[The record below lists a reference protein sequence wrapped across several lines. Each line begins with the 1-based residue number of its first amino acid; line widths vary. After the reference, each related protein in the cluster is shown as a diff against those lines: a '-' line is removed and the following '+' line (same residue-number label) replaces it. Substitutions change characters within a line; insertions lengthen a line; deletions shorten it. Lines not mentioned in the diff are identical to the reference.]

1 MTSSAWSPTDGC
13 PTDGCPNHGPS
24 NQIETIPDLAG
35 SPSPILVIASSSLNT
50 RTWRSR
56 SRNEGGSCG
65 IWNALWCTPL
75 KRVPVP
81 RKTHL
86 KSVVHRPTRP
96 DSATR
101 ARSKLFVS
109 AATPVSEVSSVAV
122 ATPSGLLYA

>member
-13 PTDGCPNHGPS
+13 PNHGFS

-35 SPSPILVIASSSLNT
+35 SPSPILVIANSSLNT

-56 SRNEGGSCG
+56 FRSEGGSCG

-75 KRVPVP
+75 KRVPFP

-86 KSVVHRPTRP
+86 KSVVYRPTRP

-122 ATPSGLLYA
+122 ATPSGLTLPKL